1 MSQQLHP
8 VRTFDLHRS
17 LAGIE
22 AEITAA
28 IQRVIRSGQLI
39 LGPEGRSFEQ
49 EFASYV
55 GAAAAV
61 GVASGTDALILA
73 LKAVGVGFGDEVITV
88 ANTAVPTASAIRA
101 VGAIPRFV
109 DVDCQTLLIDAAQTE
124 TAINQRTRAIIPVHL
139 FGLPVPMEPLLDI
152 ARRHGLRIIED
163 CAHAHGAREG
173 GVHAGT
179 TGDVGCFSFYPTKN
193 VGALGDAGICVT
205 QNAEIADR
213 LRQMRMYGFENDRI
227 AMCDG
232 LNSRLDEIQAAVLRV
247 RLRHLDTSLVK
258 RRAIAALYLEELSD
272 LPIVLPPQCENRTHA
287 WHQFVI
293 RVPNRAAMMNTLA
306 QLGVGCGIHYE
317 HPLHRMPPFA
327 PWFPAANRLPVTEQ
341 AATEILSIPIW
352 PELQSDECARVVTAV
367 RSAAERGSA

>member
-22 AEITAA
+22 AEMTAA
-28 IQRVIRSGQLI
+28 IQRVISSGQLI

-109 DVDCQTLLIDAAQTE
+109 DVDCQTLLINAAE
-124 TAINQRTRAIIPVHL
+124 AEAAINQRTRAIIPVHL

-193 VGALGDAGICVT
+193 IGALGDAGICVT

-213 LRQMRMYGFENDRI
+213 LRLMRVYGFDSDRI
-227 AMCDG
+227 ATCDG
-232 LNSRLDEIQAAVLRV
+232 LNSRLDEIQAAVLRI
-247 RLRHLDTSLVK
+247 RLRHLDNSLVK
-258 RRAIAALYLEELSD
+258 RWRSPHFIMRNCRTCRSYCRRSVRIEL
-272 LPIVLPPQCENRTHA
+272 TH
-287 WHQFVI
+287 
-293 RVPNRAAMMNTLA
+293 
-306 QLGVGCGIHYE
+306 GIS
-317 HPLHRMPPFA
+317 L
-327 PWFPAANRLPVTEQ
+327 
-341 AATEILSIPIW
+341 
-352 PELQSDECARVVTAV
+352 
-367 RSAAERGSA
+367 